1 MRRAV
6 ESSDFTAHDAGRRE
20 REKRIERS
28 VRRAGNGL
36 SVRQTALS
44 MWIPMGRW
52 GVERV
57 CETDIAKLK
66 DLKRDGGLQGLKR
79 EFVDC
84 LDRLNLYH
92 MLHSLPIRIDEYNNV
107 VNQFHNELV
116 KRDNVLVVENIAP
129 VAWRRGR

>member
-1 MRRAV
+1 M
-6 ESSDFTAHDAGRRE
+6 
-20 REKRIERS
+20 
-28 VRRAGNGL
+28 
-36 SVRQTALS
+36 
-44 MWIPMGRW
+44 
-52 GVERV
+52 
-57 CETDIAKLK
+57 
-66 DLKRDGGLQGLKR
+66 KR